1 MRLRRVLLAGAVA
14 LATVGINVATIG
26 VANAATYLYEAESPA
41 NTLSGAATPVP
52 CGMCLGGSMV
62 GFAGD
67 AAGSL
72 QFNGVAA
79 STTGG
84 ATLTISYTA
93 ATARQAQ
100 LSVNGGAPMTLSFVA
115 TGGDAMVGTLV
126 QTADLHVGNNTL
138 TFTNAGGVAPDFDAI
153 TVSSGASRAGAGADG
168 LGGGNGV
175 ADDGVAS
182 AGGSAAVGAGAV
194 VGAGAGATAGAG
206 AAAASAAVGTA
217 GSPGGPTAAQLLART
232 ASCSP
237 VSSGTYR
244 SEGDSNSVPVCGATG
259 AVFWKSG
266 MAIDC
271 DGQRSDQCN
280 ESTDCCFADQ
290 TAFQQ
295 SDGRQL
301 DSATLPYIVVPGSS
315 GTWNYAS
322 SGVQAG
328 SVAAVIYNDRVVYA
342 VVGDVGPTQMIGE
355 GSYALALG
363 LGINPNARIGGAGSG
378 VTFIVFTG
386 PAAVVTPI
394 ESHAAAVTLGERLA
408 QQFVN
413 GN

>member
-1 MRLRRVLLAGAVA
+1 MRLRRVLLAGAGA

-41 NTLSGAATPVP
+41 NTLSGAATLAP

-79 STTGG
+79 SATGG
-84 ATLTISYTA
+84 ATVTISYTA

-100 LSVNGGAPMTLSFVA
+100 LSVNGGAPTTLSFVA
-115 TGGDAMVGTLV
+115 TGGDAVVSTLV
-126 QTADLHVGNNTL
+126 ATANLNAGNNTL

-153 TVSSGASRAGAGADG
+153 TVSSGATRAGAGADG

-175 ADDGVAS
+175 AS
-182 AGGSAAVGAGAV
+182 VGTGTGT
-194 VGAGAGATAGAG
+194 GAGAGAGVG
-206 AAAASAAVGTA
+206 VAAASGTA
-217 GSPGGPTAAQLLART
+217 GGAGGPTAAQLLART

-237 VSSGTYR
+237 VSNGTYR

-322 SGVQAG
+322 SGIQAG

-386 PAAVVTPI
+386 PAAVVQPI
-394 ESHAAAVTLGERLA
+394 ESNAAAVALGERLA
-408 QQFVN
+408 QQFVS